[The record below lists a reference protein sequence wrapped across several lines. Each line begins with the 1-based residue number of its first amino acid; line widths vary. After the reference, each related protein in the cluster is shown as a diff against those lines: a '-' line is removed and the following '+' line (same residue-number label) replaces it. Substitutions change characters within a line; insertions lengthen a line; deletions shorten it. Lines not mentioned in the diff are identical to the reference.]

1 MYSKKLHTFAED
13 TVSIA
18 KRMALVRTSEE
29 NMDLTTQGNK
39 EEQLF
44 AQIKQMLDNARRQIA
59 RTVNATTVEAYWQV
73 GKYIVE
79 YEQQGKARAEY
90 GKGVIPN
97 LSKRL
102 MVEYGGG
109 FTITNLK
116 VMRQFYLLYPK
127 GHALRDQLSWTHWR
141 ALLRVQDEVAR
152 SYYIS
157 ECVAENWST
166 RQLERQINTLYY
178 ERMLASRDK
187 DKVKAEIH
195 TSVPPALTPREIIRD
210 PFILEFLGIKQGEHF
225 LEGDLEQ
232 MLISKLQHFLLELG
246 RGYSFVA
253 RQKRI
258 TLDGQHFYID
268 LVFYNIP
275 ARCYVLIDLKID
287 TLTHQDLGQ
296 MQMYVNYYTRH
307 LMNPGDNPPVGIVL
321 CAEKNDAVVEYTLPQ
336 DEKQIFAAKYM
347 TYLPT
352 KEELK
357 ELLYGSDEDGIQ

>member
-13 TVSIA
+13 AVSIA

-157 ECVAENWST
+157 ECVAENGVHGNWNAQST
-166 RQLERQINTLYY
+166 PCIMN
-178 ERMLASRDK
+178 
-187 DKVKAEIH
+187 VCW
-195 TSVPPALTPREIIRD
+195 P
-210 PFILEFLGIKQGEHF
+210 
-225 LEGDLEQ
+225 
-232 MLISKLQHFLLELG
+232 
-246 RGYSFVA
+246 VA
-253 RQKRI
+253 TK
-258 TLDGQHFYID
+258 
-268 LVFYNIP
+268 
-275 ARCYVLIDLKID
+275 
-287 TLTHQDLGQ
+287 
-296 MQMYVNYYTRH
+296 TR
-307 LMNPGDNPPVGIVL
+307 
-321 CAEKNDAVVEYTLPQ
+321 
-336 DEKQIFAAKYM
+336 
-347 TYLPT
+347 
-352 KEELK
+352 
-357 ELLYGSDEDGIQ
+357 

>member
-1 MYSKKLHTFAED
+1 ME
-13 TVSIA
+13 
-18 KRMALVRTSEE
+18 
-29 NMDLTTQGNK
+29 GNK
-39 EEQLF
+39 NIIPQQRKNEEHLF
-44 AQIKQMLDNARRQIA
+44 AQIKQMLDNARRNIA
-59 RTVNATTVEAYWQV
+59 HTVNAATIEAYWQV

-79 YEQQGKARAEY
+79 YEQAGNVKAEY
-90 GKGVIPN
+90 GKGVIDR

-102 MVEYGGG
+102 TVEYGGG
-109 FTITNLK
+109 FSTTNIRY
-116 VMRQFYLLYPK
+116 MRQFYLYFPIRHTVCDK
-127 GHALRDQLSWTHWR
+127 LSWSHYR
-141 ALLRVQDEVAR
+141 HLIRVENETAR
-152 SYYIS
+152 NYYIN

-166 RQLERQINTLYY
+166 RQLERQINTMFY

-187 DKVKAEIH
+187 EAVKKEIQ
-195 TSVPPALTPREIIRD
+195 TSAPKALTPREIIHD

-258 TLDGQHFYID
+258 TLDDKHFYID

-287 TLTHQDLGQ
+287 ELTHQDLGQ
-296 MQMYVNYYTRH
+296 MQMYVNYYTRE

-321 CAEKNDAVVEYTLPQ
+321 CAEKNDAVVKYTLPK
-336 DEKQIFAAKYM
+336 DEKQVFAAQYM

-352 KEELK
+352 QEELK
-357 ELLYGSDEDGIQ
+357 QLLYGDGGN

>member
-1 MYSKKLHTFAED
+1 
-13 TVSIA
+13 
-18 KRMALVRTSEE
+18 MAS
-29 NMDLTTQGNK
+29 QGNN

-44 AQIKQMLDNARRQIA
+44 VQIKQMLDNARRQISRA
-59 RTVNATTVEAYWQV
+59 VNSATVEAYWQV
-73 GKYIVE
+73 GRYIVE
-79 YEQQGKARAEY
+79 YEQQGKTRAEY
-90 GKGVIPN
+90 GKGVIPR

-102 MVEYGGG
+102 MAEYGGG
-109 FTITNLK
+109 FTIANLK
-116 VMRQFYLLYPK
+116 FMRQFYLYYPK
-127 GHALRDQLSWTHWR
+127 GYAVRSFLSWTHWR
-141 ALLRVQDEVAR
+141 ALLRVQDEKAR
-152 SYYIS
+152 NYYIQ

-166 RQLERQINTLYY
+166 RQLESQINTMFY

-187 DKVKAEIH
+187 DKVKAEIR
-195 TSVPPALTPREIIRD
+195 TLAPKTAAPREIIRD

-287 TLTHQDLGQ
+287 ALTHQDIGQ
-296 MQMYVNYYTRH
+296 MQMYVNYYTRN

-347 TYLPT
+347 TYLPS

-357 ELLYGSDEDGIQ
+357 QLLYGGDED

>member
-1 MYSKKLHTFAED
+1 MKQEE
-13 TVSIA
+13 
-18 KRMALVRTSEE
+18 ALTSQH
-29 NMDLTTQGNK
+29 NT

-44 AQIKQMLDNARRQIA
+44 VQIKQMLDNARRHIA
-59 RTVNATTVEAYWQV
+59 RTVNSTTVEAYWQV

-79 YEQQGKARAEY
+79 YEQQGNVRAEY
-90 GKGVIPN
+90 GKGVIIS

-102 MVEYGGG
+102 MAEYGSG
-109 FTITNLK
+109 FTIANLK
-116 VMRQFYLLYPK
+116 FMRQFYLFYPK
-127 GHALRDQLSWTHWR
+127 GYAVRSQLSWTHWR
-141 ALLRVQDEVAR
+141 ALLRVQNEEAR
-152 SYYIS
+152 NYYIT
-157 ECVAENWST
+157 ECAAENWST
-166 RQLERQINTLYY
+166 RQLERQINTMFY

-187 DKVKAEIH
+187 DKVKAEIQ
-195 TSVPPALTPREIIRD
+195 TSAPKPLAPREIIRD

-232 MLISKLQHFLLELG
+232 MLISKLQQFLLELG
-246 RGYSFVA
+246 RGYTFVA

-258 TLDGQHFYID
+258 TLGDQHFYID

-296 MQMYVNYYTRH
+296 MQMYVNYYTRE

-321 CAEKNDAVVEYTLPQ
+321 CAEKNDAVVEYTLPK
-336 DEKQIFAAKYM
+336 DEKQVFAAKYM

-352 KEELK
+352 REELK
-357 ELLYGSDEDGIQ
+357 QLLYGSGEDL

>member
-1 MYSKKLHTFAED
+1 M
-13 TVSIA
+13 
-18 KRMALVRTSEE
+18 EE
-29 NMDLTTQGNK
+29 NNK
-39 EEQLF
+39 NFSKQKDEELLF
-44 AQIKQMLDNARRQIA
+44 AKIKQMLDNARKQIA
-59 RTVNATTVEAYWQV
+59 YTVNATTVDAYWQV

-79 YEQQGKARAEY
+79 FEQEGKTRAEY
-90 GKGVIPN
+90 GKGVITS
-97 LSKRL
+97 LSKHL
-102 MVEYGGG
+102 MSEYGGG

-116 VMRQFYLLYPK
+116 MMRLFYLSYPK

-141 ALLRVQDEVAR
+141 KLLTVQDVTAR
-152 SYYIS
+152 DYYIT

-166 RQLERQINTLYY
+166 RQLERQINTMFY

-187 DKVKAEIH
+187 EIVKGEIAVSAPK
-195 TSVPPALTPREIIRD
+195 TITPREIIHD

-258 TLDGQHFYID
+258 TLNGQHFYID

-296 MQMYVNYYTRH
+296 MQMYVNYYTREM
-307 LMNPGDNPPVGIVL
+307 MNEGDSQPIGIVL
-321 CAEKNDAVVEYTLPQ
+321 CADKGDSIVKYTLPE
-336 DEKQIFAAKYM
+336 DNHQIFASKYF
-347 TYLPT
+347 TYLPSE
-352 KEELK
+352 EELK
-357 ELLYGSDEDGIQ
+357 RELNLDDFYKLED